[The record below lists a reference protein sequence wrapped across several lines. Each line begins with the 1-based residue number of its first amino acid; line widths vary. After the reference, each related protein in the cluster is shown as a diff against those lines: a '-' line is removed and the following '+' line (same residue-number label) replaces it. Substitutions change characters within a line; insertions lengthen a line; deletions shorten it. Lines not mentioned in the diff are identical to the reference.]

1 MEGKK
6 NYKLEWNR
14 NKNKKGGGSRK
25 TEEKRKTTPGRITS
39 SRGQKPEVM
48 RKQRK
53 SERGKG
59 RKRKSYAK
67 SKRIFEGEIF
77 FHLRGIQRIH
87 TRIHSIRER
96 EGRRKDEAVDA
107 VAAEMFGSEVVEFA

>member
-77 FHLRGIQRIH
+77 FTYVVYSVYVHVF
-87 TRIHSIRER
+87 TVYRER